1 MPQYS
6 NDGPTGAFGTF
17 AHRNFADSGWFKLLA
32 NDSARIE
39 RSAAVKSRISCC
51 AGTVPVGDWSSVDFE
66 SGVTAA
72 HPAHEMAKAAKT
84 SWRTAVTSSPPLPRI
99 KCPINRC
106 TSNFCP
112 GRSLAMGGDSIYIS
126 SRDVAVEASHWLHEF
141 PRVGHL
147 LSIIYDHRVQDCII
161 GHGYFSE
168 ARRVLTDL
176 HQLIVHGFP
185 PSMRFGLRERMADEG
200 AVFWEVK
207 A

>member
-106 TSNFCP
+106 TS
-112 GRSLAMGGDSIYIS
+112 
-126 SRDVAVEASHWLHEF
+126 RDVAVEASHWLHEF

-200 AVFWEVK
+200 TVFWEVK